1 MARLTNYSSRD
12 IDWVEESGGVE
23 DILGVGS
30 IPFSTVN
37 FYYFIHGLVLSVNVC
52 LKVHAEMAAVDVA
65 ENVTAVDVTKE
76 RANKGWRTEGQ
87 GC

>member
-1 MARLTNYSSRD
+1 M
-12 IDWVEESGGVE
+12 EESGGVE

-37 FYYFIHGLVLSVNVC
+37 FYYFIHGLVLRGSVNVC
-52 LKVHAEMAAVDVA
+52 LKVDAEMAAVDVA

-76 RANKGWRTEGQ
+76 RANKG
-87 GC
+87 